1 MKLYS
6 YFRSS
11 ASYRVRIALNLKGLD
26 YEQAAIHL
34 VKNGGEQLSEAF
46 KALNPEALVPAFV
59 DEYEGESKVL
69 TQSMAIIEY
78 LDEVYPQHPLLPDH
92 PLVRAD
98 VRAFALSVACEIHPI
113 NNLRVL
119 KYLTGTLGFTD
130 EQKNSWYRHWCETG
144 LATLE
149 QTLLKIGKA
158 GRYCF
163 GDTPGFADCFLV
175 PQIANA
181 QRFNCDLSALPT
193 LMQINQNCLEHPAF
207 IRAMP
212 ANQPDAE

>member
-1 MKLYS
+1 MKLYG

-11 ASYRVRIALNLKGLD
+11 ASYRVRIALNLKQLD

-34 VKNGGEQLSEAF
+34 VKNGGEQLSQAF
-46 KALNPEALVPAFV
+46 KALNPEALVPALT
-59 DEYEGESKVL
+59 DQYEGENIVL

-78 LDEVYPQHPLLPDH
+78 LDEVYPLHRLLPDN
-92 PLVRAD
+92 LVLRAEI
-98 VRAFALSVACEIHPI
+98 RAFALSIACEIHPV

-119 KYLTGTLGFTD
+119 KYLTSTLGVTD
-130 EQKNSWYRHWCETG
+130 EQKNAWYRHWCETG

-149 QTLLKIGKA
+149 QKLLQNGNV
-158 GRYCF
+158 GQYCF

-181 QRFNCDLSALPT
+181 QRFHCDLSGIPT
-193 LMQINQNCLEHPAF
+193 LMKINQNCIEHPAF

-212 ANQPDAE
+212 VNQPDAE

>member
-46 KALNPEALVPAFV
+46 KTLNPEALVPAFV
-59 DEYEGESKVL
+59 DHHDGEEHVL

-78 LDEVYPQHPLLPDH
+78 LDEVYPQHPLLPAD
-92 PLVRAD
+92 PVSRAHI
-98 VRAFALSVACEIHPI
+98 RAFALSIACEVHPV
-113 NNLRVL
+113 NNLRIL
-119 KYLTGTLGFTD
+119 KYLTKTLGVTED
-130 EQKNSWYRHWCETG
+130 QKNAWYRHWCETG
-144 LATLE
+144 LLVLE
-149 QTLLKIGKA
+149 QKLQSLGQQWK
-158 GRYCF
+158 YCF
-163 GDTPGFADCFLV
+163 GDEPGFADCFLI

-181 QRFNCDLSALPT
+181 QRFQCDLSAMPR
-193 LMQINQNCLEHPAF
+193 LMQINQHCLAHPAF
-207 IRAMP
+207 IKAMP